1 MSDTIPSYPEY
12 TLRPVEQQD
21 GIAYYSATN
30 TRGYSILDRNG
41 NPVRFPLPPLPVR
54 ANGTRVPPD
63 AAIVRTRAAHRRMIR
78 KARQERAQ
86 FLFDL
91 CCFTIVGIIVAVVFV
106 FKPEW
111 LNAFVD
117 MVNLVAFKLFGAM
130 GELVVAGA
138 NALIED

>member
-63 AAIVRTRAAHRRMIR
+63 AAIDKGSSQADDSESSSR
-78 KARQERAQ
+78 KGPVP
-86 FLFDL
+86 L
-91 CCFTIVGIIVAVVFV
+91 
-106 FKPEW
+106 
-111 LNAFVD
+111 
-117 MVNLVAFKLFGAM
+117 
-130 GELVVAGA
+130 
-138 NALIED
+138 